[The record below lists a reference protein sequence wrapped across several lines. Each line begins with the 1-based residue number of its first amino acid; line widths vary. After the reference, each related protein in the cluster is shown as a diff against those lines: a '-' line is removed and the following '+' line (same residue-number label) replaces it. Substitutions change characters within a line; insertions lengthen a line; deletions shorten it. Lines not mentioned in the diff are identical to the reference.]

1 MERTNKMKTKK
12 QEPKKNIF
20 EALEHKKIP
29 YAVGV
34 ALTEF
39 KIKGIG
45 CDRDYYLMAY
55 SGDKSKLRGLRFGK
69 CQSKNHSIIERNL
82 SDKEVDLFKHLQ
94 DRFTKVSHDAN
105 GRVYELKNNSFKEY
119 YTQKNNENRIL

>member
-1 MERTNKMKTKK
+1 MER
-12 QEPKKNIF
+12 KNIF
-20 EALEHKKIP
+20 QELEKRKIP

-39 KIKGIG
+39 KIPGVG
-45 CDRDYYLMAY
+45 CDRDYYIMAY

-82 SDKEVDLFKHLQ
+82 SDREVDLFKHLQ
-94 DRFTKVSHDAN
+94 ENFNKVLHDEN
-105 GRVYELKNNSFKEY
+105 GRVYELKGKSFMNY
-119 YTQKNNENRIL
+119 YHKKIK